1 MAKFNIE
8 VEVMRLSWKQQ
19 IFCIVRLKKTV
30 VLGKSSE
37 MPKHQKHSLGSAK
50 GAENTSSG
58 KYN

>member
-37 MPKHQKHSLGSAK
+37 MPKTPETQLRQCQRS
-50 GAENTSSG
+50 
-58 KYN
+58 